1 MKKERVKKK
10 KIKLNLFPS
19 QTRPPPSNSAV
30 AGGFNG
36 MNKCI
41 SFNTFV

>member
-1 MKKERVKKK
+1 MKKERVKK

-19 QTRPPPSNSAV
+19 QPRPPPSTSGV